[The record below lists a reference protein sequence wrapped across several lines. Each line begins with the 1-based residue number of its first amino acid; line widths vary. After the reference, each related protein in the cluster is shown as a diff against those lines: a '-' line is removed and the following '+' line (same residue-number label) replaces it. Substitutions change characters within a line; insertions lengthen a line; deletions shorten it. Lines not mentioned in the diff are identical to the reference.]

1 MRPPSITSTSTSTF
15 ALLAL
20 LAAGGAPAREP
31 PLRAPAASAPPAAE
45 PPVPASPAPSF
56 APDAVRVGLVDSGV
70 DYTLPLV
77 RDALARR
84 VGGTADGTILGID
97 FRDLD
102 HRPFDAQDLGGGRVR
117 RHGTRVASVLLAEA
131 PGVALVPYRY
141 PGQDMRLMHALVEH
155 AAAHRVRVL
164 GLPLGSDR
172 PSQWEAFERAARA
185 HPDMLFVASA
195 GNDGRN
201 LDERPLYP
209 ASLTLDNLL
218 VVTSADDFG
227 RPAPESGTGRRTVDY
242 LVPAEAVPVTRFGGA
257 PGVAAGS
264 SYAVPR
270 LVALAARLLAADPS
284 LDAADLVREIRRRH
298 GNGLRPADVG
308 QGVVIDPQAD
318 AVGPIR
324 TAPLDGAAG
333 LAGAL
338 RAAAPATAAEIG
350 SEGGSG
356 GGSGGGAEGVAEGAI
371 TVPIELF
378 ALDPRWSDAR
388 AAAVAIEAAGILAPC
403 GIALRP
409 VRAER
414 VGLDAADRLRDLEPG
429 AAHTLFERV
438 RRGGAERR
446 ASVVFAR
453 DTRMAEPYDAE
464 AFGLGNTRD
473 RPWLARSVW
482 LTLALERAGEEHAG
496 LALAHELWHV
506 LANSGEHVDAPGNLM
521 LARTTGGNRDLTP
534 GQCERARAGAR
545 RQSLTVDR

>member
-1 MRPPSITSTSTSTF
+1 M
-15 ALLAL
+15 
-20 LAAGGAPAREP
+20 
-31 PLRAPAASAPPAAE
+31 
-45 PPVPASPAPSF
+45 PASPSPSF

-70 DYTLPLV
+70 DYALPLV
-77 RDALARR
+77 RDALARH
-84 VGGTADGTILGID
+84 VGGPADGTILGID

-102 HRPFDAQDLGGGRVR
+102 RRPYDAQVLPGGRVR
-117 RHGTRVASVLLAEA
+117 RHGTQVASVLLAEA

-172 PSQWEAFERAARA
+172 AAQWTEFERAARA
-185 HPDMLFVASA
+185 HPDVLFVASA
-195 GNDGRN
+195 GNDGRD
-201 LDERPLYP
+201 LDARPLYP
-209 ASLTLDNLL
+209 ASLELDNLL

-227 RPAPESGTGRRTVDY
+227 RPAPESGTGRRSVDY

-284 LDAADLVREIRRRH
+284 LDAAGLAAAIRRRH

-308 QGVVIDPQAD
+308 RGVVIDPLAD
-318 AVGPIR
+318 AVGPIG
-324 TAPLDGAAG
+324 TAPLGGAAR
-333 LAGAL
+333 LAAEL
-338 RAAAPATAAEIG
+338 RAAAPADPAP
-350 SEGGSG
+350 
-356 GGSGGGAEGVAEGAI
+356 

-378 ALDPRWSDAR
+378 ALDPRWDDADIR
-388 AAAVAIEAAGILAPC
+388 AAALEAGRILAPC
-403 GIALRP
+403 GIALEP

-414 VGLDAADRLRDLEPG
+414 PELDAADRLRDLEPG
-429 AAHTLFERV
+429 AAHTLFGRV
-438 RRGGAERR
+438 GRGGAERR

-453 DTRMAEPYDAE
+453 DTRMATPYDAE

-482 LTLALERAGEEHAG
+482 LTLPLADSGDAG

-506 LANSGEHVDAPGNLM
+506 LANSGEHVEAPGNLM
-521 LARTTGGNRDLTP
+521 LARTTGDNRHLTP
-534 GQCERARAGAR
+534 AQCERAREGAA
-545 RQSLTVDR
+545 RQSLTVRP